1 MGHSLDSNTMIR
13 KILTSYFMSRKLLEY
28 LLFGVILGGI
38 GWLVIP
44 ENPPPSFL
52 VDSDESKNLIVFVGK
67 KITLEKQPGRYGI
80 NDTMSK
86 AHYKVLQ
93 VIHGQYTGETI
104 EFKALDHWGIARF
117 GKYDT
122 VLLYVVMR
130 RSWLL
135 QPRYV
140 HEKYM
145 AQPVYSTADGK
156 WAGCVSP
163 GYLKVIQQ
171 RNIQAEFMNF
181 QPEVIIDVT
190 DIPVIDRP
198 KYYPQEF
205 YKYQNNSVVCRKGL
219 TIEKLFQ
226 IEREGTLKA
235 RGIFK

>member
-1 MGHSLDSNTMIR
+1 
-13 KILTSYFMSRKLLEY
+13 LLEY
-28 LLFGVILGGI
+28 VIFGVLLSGV
-38 GWLVIP
+38 GWLVIS
-44 ENPPPSFL
+44 ENPYPRFL

-86 AHYKVLQ
+86 AHYRVLQ
-93 VIHGQYTGETI
+93 VIHGQHTGETI

-135 QPRYV
+135 QPRYF

-145 AQPVYSTADGK
+145 AQPVYNTADGK
-156 WAGCVSP
+156 WAGCVPP
-163 GYLKVIQQ
+163 GYLEDIKKH
-171 RNIQAEFMNF
+171 NIQTEPANF
-181 QPEVIIDVT
+181 QPEVIIDVAK
-190 DIPVIDRP
+190 IPAIDRP
-198 KYYPQEF
+198 KYYPHEF
-205 YKYQNNSVVCRKGL
+205 YEYRNNSLVCRRGL

-235 RGIFK
+235 RGVFK